1 MDANIVEANIVEAII
16 DSLYE
21 SCLFIYF
28 FKIINNIISVIKSL
42 FFIGN
47 IFSIFLSEFF
57 IYLLFNKNY
66 EKAISRI
73 TNKLIK
79 QNILYVK
86 IFQAF
91 ALNNNLID
99 NNINNEIIKYC
110 DTVPYDENDLDYIT
124 LYKIIDKYN
133 LEFDNLTPINSGMI
147 SIVFKLKEKNNN
159 FLILKLKRKNIDN
172 NLNEGIERL
181 KFLVYLISFI
191 PWANI
196 LEIPLIFNK
205 NIDILKEQLDFNKE
219 VSNTIEIKE
228 ACKINNFI
236 KIPKVYEEV
245 TKNHDNAILME
256 YINGVHISKV
266 EPEDYDIYAKLIL
279 KFGII
284 NGVCRGYFHGDL
296 HPGNILFIKNNDSTT
311 ITETETE
318 TISLPKYQIGVID
331 LGIVMKIDEECRTGI
346 FKIIT
351 ELFTSNPRDI
361 SNIIFNILLEPKGVL
376 QSLSYEHKEN
386 ILNIIENVVINI
398 TNKTN
403 NVNQQL
409 MIDFIVNFNNYL
421 GSKDLKKYGIKVN
434 NEFIKFQIG
443 FAMAHGVSMKLCK
456 TDLMILVNEVLN
468 DIFHIDIMTDLLKNE

>member
-1 MDANIVEANIVEAII
+1 MEENMKENMEENMEANIVEAII
-16 DSLYE
+16 DSLNE
-21 SCLFIYF
+21 SYF
-28 FKIINNIISVIKSL
+28 VKIINNLISVIKSL
-42 FFIGN
+42 FFIG
-47 IFSIFLSEFF
+47 IVFSIFLSEFF
-57 IYLLFNKNY
+57 IYLLFDKNY
-66 EKAISRI
+66 EKAVSRI
-73 TNKLIK
+73 TKKLIK

-110 DTVPYDENDLDYIT
+110 DTVPYDENDIDYIT

-133 LEFDNLTPINSGMI
+133 LEFDDLTPINSGMI

-181 KFLVYLISFI
+181 KFFVYLISFI

-245 TKNHDNAILME
+245 TKNHHNAILME
-256 YINGVHISKV
+256 YINGLHISKV

-284 NGVCRGYFHGDL
+284 NGVCKGYFHGDL
-296 HPGNILFIKNNDSTT
+296 HPGNILFIKNNDLT
-311 ITETETE
+311 TETKTN
-318 TISLPKYQIGVID
+318 SLPKYQIGVID
-331 LGIVMKIDEECRTGI
+331 LGIVMKIDEECRKGI
-346 FKIIT
+346 LKIIT

-376 QSLSYEHKEN
+376 QSLSYHHKEN
-386 ILNIIENVVINI
+386 ILNIIENIVINI

-409 MIDFIVNFNNYL
+409 MINFIVNFNNYL

-468 DIFHIDIMTDLLKNE
+468 EIFHIDIMTDLLKNE